1 MNLHNNIQSATN
13 VRFLVHFGMLTL
25 SGQTGYSGNWMRHSA
40 DLRQRLESASYPDLG
55 AMMEGYAKA
64 AAHLADADFHQKLD
78 FSADSVDAL
87 DEVLLLVGEGPEYDL
102 EFEVRLWGSYLG
114 EVVRGRY
121 AGTWEM
127 YVYPGGNSAVPA
139 VNVRGSRL
147 FPLMKVYRRLT
158 EGDEEDLHTFFSKV
172 VDRLGKPARV
182 N

>member
-1 MNLHNNIQSATN
+1 MPHA
-13 VRFLVHFGMLTL
+13 
-25 SGQTGYSGNWMRHSA
+25 A
-40 DLRQRLESASYPDLG
+40 DLRQQLESASFPDLG

-64 AAHLADADFHQKLD
+64 AAAMAASEFQQKLD
-78 FSADSVDAL
+78 FSAESVDAL
-87 DEVLLLVGEGPEYDL
+87 DEVLILVGEGPQFDL

-114 EVVRGRY
+114 EVVRSRY
-121 AGTWEM
+121 DGAWEM

-158 EGDEEDLHTFFSKV
+158 EGDEEDLRTFFSKITE
-172 VDRLGKPARV
+172 RLGKPARV

>member
-1 MNLHNNIQSATN
+1 MH
-13 VRFLVHFGMLTL
+13 
-25 SGQTGYSGNWMRHSA
+25 HSS
-40 DLRQRLESASYPDLG
+40 DLRQRLESASFPDLG

-64 AAHLADADFHQKLD
+64 AADLARTEFRQKLD

-87 DEVLLLVGEGPEYDL
+87 DEVLVMVGEGPEYDL

-121 AGTWEM
+121 AGAWEM

-158 EGDEEDLHTFFSKV
+158 EGDEEDLRAFFSKITE
-172 VDRLGKPARV
+172 RLGKPARV

>member
-1 MNLHNNIQSATN
+1 MQ
-13 VRFLVHFGMLTL
+13 
-25 SGQTGYSGNWMRHSA
+25 HSA
-40 DLRQRLESASYPDLG
+40 DLRQRLEATSYPDLG

-64 AAHLADADFHQKLD
+64 AANRAASEFRQRLD
-78 FSADSVDAL
+78 FSAESVDVL
-87 DEVLLLVGEGPEYDL
+87 DDVLVLIGEGPEYDL

-121 AGTWEM
+121 DGAWEM
-127 YVYPGGNSAVPA
+127 YIYPGGNNAVPA

-158 EGDEEDLHTFFSKV
+158 EGDEEDLRTFFSKV
-172 VDRLGKPARV
+172 TERLGNPAKV

>member
-1 MNLHNNIQSATN
+1 MP
-13 VRFLVHFGMLTL
+13 
-25 SGQTGYSGNWMRHSA
+25 HSA
-40 DLRQRLESASYPDLG
+40 DLRQRLEATSFPDLG
-55 AMMEGYAKA
+55 AMMEGYARA
-64 AAHLADADFHQKLD
+64 AADLAASEFKQKLD

-87 DEVLLLVGEGPEYDL
+87 DEVLILVGEGPQFDL

-114 EVVRGRY
+114 EVVRDRY
-121 AGTWEM
+121 AGAWEM

-158 EGDEEDLHTFFSKV
+158 EGDEEDLRTFYTKV
-172 VDRLGKPARV
+172 AERLGQPARV

>member
-1 MNLHNNIQSATN
+1 MPHL
-13 VRFLVHFGMLTL
+13 
-25 SGQTGYSGNWMRHSA
+25 A
-40 DLRQRLESASYPDLG
+40 DLRQRLESTSYPDLG

-64 AAHLADADFHQKLD
+64 AADAAASEFQQKLD

-87 DEVLLLVGEGPEYDL
+87 DEVLILVGEGPQFDL

-121 AGTWEM
+121 AGAWEM
-127 YVYPGGNSAVPA
+127 YVYPGGNTAVPA

-158 EGDEEDLHTFFSKV
+158 EGDEEDLRTFFSKITE
-172 VDRLGKPARV
+172 RLGKPARV